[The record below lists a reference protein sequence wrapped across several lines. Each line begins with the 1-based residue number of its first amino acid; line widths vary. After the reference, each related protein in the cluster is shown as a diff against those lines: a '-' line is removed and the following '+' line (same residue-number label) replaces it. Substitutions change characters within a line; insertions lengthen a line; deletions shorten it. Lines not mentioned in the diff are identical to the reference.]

1 MDAQRIEQYVRLAAT
16 ALLVLGCILGPVAET
31 SFLTTMIS
39 YRNDWT
45 IFFTRP
51 VSAAVMALTA
61 LALLYPFYR
70 RYRRRHAAA
79 ARSSVVT

>member
-1 MDAQRIEQYVRLAAT
+1 M
-16 ALLVLGCILGPVAET
+16 
-31 SFLTTMIS
+31 TTMIS

-61 LALLYPFYR
+61 LALLYPLYR
-70 RYRRRHAAA
+70 RFRHKRRAAL
-79 ARSSVVT
+79 ARANATT